1 MVEFVAALVRAVQH
15 AGVVR
20 EPGNGE
26 RRIGRRRGQGLRSA
40 VARGECIGVEDTG
53 LVRADKELAV
63 VRRPGVAAREGV
75 RRRREEC
82 LGIVAVW
89 SRRSGRRIGRRGGPL
104 AVPAGRAAGSE
115 NERRGCGNRREVQ
128 ACSGH
133 SSIASLLGEPSYSG
147 GAGSYQVVEAV
158 GGFRS
163 GERRVG
169 KEVVSTGR
177 FWWWA

>member
-75 RRRREEC
+75 RRRRERSEEHTSELQSLMRTSYAVFC
-82 LGIVAVW
+82 LKQNKYTQIK
-89 SRRSGRRIGRRGGPL
+89 S
-104 AVPAGRAAGSE
+104 
-115 NERRGCGNRREVQ
+115 N
-128 ACSGH
+128 
-133 SSIASLLGEPSYSG
+133 
-147 GAGSYQVVEAV
+147 
-158 GGFRS
+158 
-163 GERRVG
+163 
-169 KEVVSTGR
+169 
-177 FWWWA
+177 